1 MILPV
6 LSVALLLVAGGDEMG
21 AASRLYDPGNVVDAE
36 GIVRGRDGARIGHVR
51 ATENGR
57 LDLFD
62 RDGRRVGFVE
72 PGFSADELVIRDGAG
87 RRQGTLGRRR

>member
-6 LSVALLLVAGGDEMG
+6 LSVAFLLVAGGGEVR
-21 AASRLYDPGNVVDAE
+21 AASQLYDPGNVVD
-36 GIVRGRDGARIGHVR
+36 GQGVVRSRDGAHIGRID
-51 ATENGR
+51 ASETGR

-72 PGFSADELVIRDGAG
+72 PGFSADELIIRDDAG
-87 RRQGTLGRRR
+87 RRQGTLRRR